1 MKATF
6 RNIGPIREA
15 ELELNDL
22 TVIAG
27 QNNTGKTYL
36 AYTLY
41 GFLKQF
47 QENINYYSEI
57 IEVKWLSYNAKEIVQ
72 TLRQHGEYA
81 VPLPVNDFLNLR
93 NRLLINFSKFFSS
106 EYLHEVFGSPR
117 SEFRDAKFALKV
129 TDSSVLPD
137 CSFKIKPRRWI
148 TLDASIRDGTLL
160 FSLTKDEKASKISH
174 RLLERYVS
182 ILLVRLCMGSLL
194 KISPV
199 ILSAERF
206 GISLFY
212 KELDF
217 TKNQLVDILQK
228 LSDREERQRLDPFLI
243 IEGGSS
249 RYAQPIKDNIDF
261 TRDIA
266 AIKKR
271 KSALSQSKNFSK
283 LIKSMLEGYFKE
295 KDGEI
300 RFVSTARK
308 PNAKFDIPLYI
319 ASSSARGLSAFYF
332 YLLHVAQ
339 EGQLLIIDE
348 PESHLS
354 PSNQIALA
362 RLLVFCVNANIKVLI
377 TTHSDY
383 ILKEINNLV
392 MLSQPFA
399 DKDRVIRKLG
409 YAKEEFLKPERLR
422 AYVAENSGLTACN
435 VDKFGVDMPIF
446 DITID
451 KINDISNELTFC
463 LEDGK

>member
-47 QENINYYSEI
+47 QENIYYYSKFIEI
-57 IEVKWLSYNAKEIVQ
+57 GRFSLYAKEIVQ
-72 TLRQHGEYA
+72 TLRQHGEHV
-81 VPLPVNDFLNLR
+81 VPLPVNDLLNLK
-93 NRLLINFSKFFSS
+93 NRLLIDFSERFSS
-106 EYLHEVFGSPR
+106 DYLHEVFGSPR
-117 SEFRDAKFALKV
+117 SEFRNAKFALKV
-129 TDSSVLPD
+129 TDSPVLSD
-137 CSFKIKPRRWI
+137 CSFKIRPRRGI
-148 TLDASIRDGTLL
+148 ILDAKIRDGTLL
-160 FSLTKDEKASKISH
+160 FSLTQDEKASKISH
-174 RLLERYVS
+174 RLLEKYVS
-182 ILLVRLCMGSLL
+182 ILLVRICMGSLL
-194 KISPV
+194 EISPA

-228 LSDREERQRLDPFLI
+228 LSDREKRQRLDPFLI

-283 LIKSMLEGYFKE
+283 LIKSMLGGYFKE

-332 YLLHVAQ
+332 YLLH
-339 EGQLLIIDE
+339 
-348 PESHLS
+348 
-354 PSNQIALA
+354 
-362 RLLVFCVNANIKVLI
+362 KVLI

-451 KINDISNELTFC
+451 NINDISNELTFC